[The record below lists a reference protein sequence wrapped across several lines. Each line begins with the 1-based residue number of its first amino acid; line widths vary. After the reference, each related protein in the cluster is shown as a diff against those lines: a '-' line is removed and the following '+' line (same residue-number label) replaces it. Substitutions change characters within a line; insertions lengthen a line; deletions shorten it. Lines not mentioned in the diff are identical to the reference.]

1 MAEII
6 PGIGGSVSGCA
17 EPGRHFRNDDEGQS
31 QPASPEKLMGT
42 VLWLVLL
49 SGIPRRLTGGY
60 PADKNG
66 EDHMIIEGRIN
77 SAVCYASVIEDEAI
91 RQIKRMCDYDLTSGS
106 RIRIMPDVHAGAG
119 CTIGTTMTVVDKA
132 VPNIVGVD
140 IGCGMYTVNLGKST
154 LDFEKLDEAAHYI
167 PSGMNVWEGRQE
179 RFDLQELRCYR
190 SLKDTKR
197 LERSLGTLG
206 GGNHF
211 IEVDEAADGTKYL
224 VIHSGS
230 RNLGKQ
236 VAELYQ
242 RLAIDLN
249 KGKETYFKQRDEI
262 IRTLKEQ
269 GRRKEIQAALE
280 QIYWDKKESTMP
292 EDLCFLYGEYLADYL
307 YDVEICQRFAR
318 RNREKMAEI
327 LLERTGITG
336 GEAFHTI
343 HNYIDTEEMI
353 LRKGAIAAHAGEKV
367 LIPIN
372 MRDGSVLAVGKG
384 NEEWNYSA
392 PHGAGRIMSR
402 RTAKEQLSLEEY
414 RETMKGVYTTS
425 VNESTLD
432 EAPMAYKSLEDIIDV
447 IRDSVDIIDVMKPI
461 YNFKAS
467 D

>member
-1 MAEII
+1 MLEIKGKVNTAI
-6 PGIGGSVSGCA
+6 
-17 EPGRHFRNDDEGQS
+17 
-31 QPASPEKLMGT
+31 
-42 VLWLVLL
+42 
-49 SGIPRRLTGGY
+49 
-60 PADKNG
+60 
-66 EDHMIIEGRIN
+66 
-77 SAVCYASVIEDEAI
+77 CYANVIEEEAI
-91 RQIKRMCDYDLTSGS
+91 EQIRRMCDYEFTAGS

-190 SLKDTKR
+190 SLRDTKR

-249 KGKETYFKQRDEI
+249 KGKETYLKQRDEI

-327 LLERTGITG
+327 LLERTGIIG